1 MDYGEFV
8 IELSNYS
15 YDIVKDL
22 TQSEIAAVSLYIG
35 GIATSGVKK
44 WTKPLEKATGV
55 KLDRIKELCDSHYAD
70 LPTKVKEEMKG
81 RNIFRK
87 YQGYA
92 DSYPKLDE

>member
-1 MDYGEFV
+1 M

-15 YDIVKDL
+15 YEIVKEL
-22 TQSEIAAVSLYIG
+22 SQSEIAATSLYIG

-55 KLDRIKELCDSHYAD
+55 TLARIKEICNQYYKD
-70 LPTKVKEEMKG
+70 LPKKVKEEWRG

-87 YQGYA
+87 Y
-92 DSYPKLDE
+92 